1 MPRPKIVWGD
11 KEYASIEYM
20 ATIHCTQKEISGIMH
35 VDEDTL
41 NRLIRVR
48 YKLSFSEFYERYSAS
63 GNMSLR
69 RAQFKSAEAGNTS
82 MQIWLGK
89 QWLDQSDKLETRI
102 SNIDDKTRDI
112 VDELVGELTND
123 EDYDEGTSN

>member
-1 MPRPKIVWGD
+1 MPRPKIVWSD

-20 ATIHCTQKEISGIMH
+20 ATIHCTQKEIAGIMH

-48 YKLSFSEFYERYSAS
+48 YKMSFSEFYERYSAS

-112 VDELVGELTND
+112 VDELVGELID
-123 EDYDEGTSN
+123 EDNDEGTSD